1 MKAVYISLTGQTV
14 KFVDKLG
21 MESHRLVSD
30 DDIYP
35 IKENYIL
42 ILPTYNH
49 EGSLELVE
57 KFINTQDNKS
67 FLKGVVGS
75 GNRNFNDLFCISAK
89 EIVKKYEVPLL
100 HCFEFQGE
108 ARDVE
113 IVRNEVEKLG

>member
-1 MKAVYISLTGQTV
+1 MSLTGQTV

-21 MESHRLVSD
+21 MHSHRLVND
-30 DDIYP
+30 NDIYP
-35 IKENYIL
+35 IKEDYIL

-49 EGSLELVE
+49 PESLDIVE
-57 KFINTQDNKS
+57 KFIDTEDNKH

-89 EIVKKYEVPLL
+89 HIVKKYEVPLL
-100 HCFEFQGE
+100 HCFEFQGQE
-108 ARDVE
+108 RDVE

>member
-1 MKAVYISLTGQTV
+1 MSLTGQTV
-14 KFVDKLG
+14 KFVGKLG
-21 MESHRLVSD
+21 LKSHRLVNEGD
-30 DDIYP
+30 VYP
-35 IKENYIL
+35 IKEDYIL

-49 EGSLELVE
+49 EDSLDIVE
-57 KFINTQDNKS
+57 MFINTEDNKD

-89 EIVKKYEVPLL
+89 TIVKKYEVPLL

-108 ARDVE
+108 TRDVE

>member
-1 MKAVYISLTGQTV
+1 M
-14 KFVDKLG
+14 
-21 MESHRLVSD
+21 
-30 DDIYP
+30 
-35 IKENYIL
+35 
-42 ILPTYNH
+42 
-49 EGSLELVE
+49 E

-100 HCFEFQGE
+100 QCFEFQGE